1 MKLPE
6 ILFWIFL
13 LTWGMFIYIYG
24 VDISVPFLTETPY
37 YGNTSLGD
45 ILDQLI
51 ELRHK
56 N

>member
-37 YGNTSLGD
+37 YGNVSFLD
-45 ILDQLI
+45 IVEQLK
-51 ELRHK
+51 ELYDK